1 VKPSKL
7 INLADLNP
15 AIPKRVS
22 IPGRDIALFR
32 IGDEVFA
39 LDDQCPHKGAPLSA
53 GHVEDGC
60 VTCPFHG
67 WHFDVRTGACADVP
81 ARPAAVI
88 PLRIQDGQVFL
99 AEA

>member
-1 VKPSKL
+1 MNPQPLAKV
-7 INLADLNP
+7 ADLNP
-15 AIPKRVS
+15 TIPKRVS